1 MFNKTKTEEMT
12 TSVKPSNSG
21 GGTMSTSNSNTSN
34 GPVLN
39 AIGAGT
45 SVEGIIKCDGDI
57 RIDGHVKGTVHSKSK
72 IVIGTTGAVE
82 GDIICET
89 ADVSGKI
96 FGSVKTEDMLY
107 LKSTA
112 YMEGDITT
120 GKMVVEAGAK
130 FNGNCRMGVKEIKP
144 NEKPNASGATT
155 TLQKE
160 AV

>member
-12 TSVKPSNSG
+12 NQPVKPI
-21 GGTMSTSNSNTSN
+21 SN
-34 GPVLN
+34 GGAPILN
-39 AIGAGT
+39 VIGAGT
-45 SVEGIIKCDGDI
+45 SVEGAILCDGDI
-57 RIDGHVKGTVHSKSK
+57 RIDGHVKGTITSKAK
-72 IVIGTTGAVE
+72 IVVGPTGAVE
-82 GDIICET
+82 GDLYCEN
-89 ADVSGKI
+89 ADVSGKV
-96 FGSVKTEDMLY
+96 FGSVETEEMLF

-112 YMEGDITT
+112 YIEGDLTT

-144 NEKPNASGATT
+144 NEKPSASGA

>member
-1 MFNKTKTEEMT
+1 MFNKTKPEDMT
-12 TSVKPSNSG
+12 TTQTTNG
-21 GGTMSTSNSNTSN
+21 STS

-39 AIGAGT
+39 IIGTGT
-45 SVEGIIKCDGDI
+45 SIEGAIKCDGDI
-57 RIDGHVKGTVHSKSK
+57 RIDGHVKGTINSKAR
-72 IVIGTTGAVE
+72 IVVGATGAVE
-82 GDIICET
+82 GDLICEN

-96 FGSVKTEDMLY
+96 FGSVKTEDMLF

-144 NEKPNASGATT
+144 NEKPSTATAS
-155 TLQKE
+155 LQKE